1 MLRLL
6 TKMVNPHCQ
15 RINYIYL
22 FEFDPRNIDTPID
35 IFNDAVDE
43 TLVFLLL
50 MLIYYKVSG
59 DLDNQWMDLVV
70 LLNTLFLHTGRRWR
84 FSPNCTT
91 WRLPFTSDPIHIEML
106 DISMENEEAIMDR
119 DP

>member
-1 MLRLL
+1 MA
-6 TKMVNPHCQ
+6 

-22 FEFDPRNIDTPID
+22 FEFDPRTIDTAID

-59 DLDNQWMDLVV
+59 LFMWGV
-70 LLNTLFLHTGRRWR
+70 LGLGLISTLHIFKSSHSHNRRRVQVIFLKLFHLG
-84 FSPNCTT
+84 
-91 WRLPFTSDPIHIEML
+91 PILSFWCFML
-106 DISMENEEAIMDR
+106 QSA
-119 DP
+119 

>member
-1 MLRLL
+1 MA
-6 TKMVNPHCQ
+6 

-22 FEFDPRNIDTPID
+22 FEFDPRTIDTAID

-59 DLDNQWMDLVV
+59 LFMWGVLDRLWELIS
-70 LLNTLFLHTGRRWR
+70 TLHIFKSSRSHNRRRVQVIFLKLFHLG
-84 FSPNCTT
+84 
-91 WRLPFTSDPIHIEML
+91 PILSFWCFML
-106 DISMENEEAIMDR
+106 QSA
-119 DP
+119 

>member
-1 MLRLL
+1 MLN
-6 TKMVNPHCQ
+6 THYQ

-50 MLIYYKVSG
+50 MLIYYKVSS
-59 DLDNQWMDLVV
+59 DLDNQWMGLVV
-70 LLNTLFLHTGRRWR
+70 LLNNPLSTYRQALAIFPKLYHLALTLYF
-84 FSPNCTT
+84 
-91 WRLPFTSDPIHIEML
+91 
-106 DISMENEEAIMDR
+106 
-119 DP
+119 